1 MDHAKSANKPTP
13 GIGSAPRQGYSAE
26 ASEDESMRPTAQ
38 RSHALADRLQRGPA
52 PVRNE
57 AERVPTQQSAVSVA
71 RSLQEVDRS
80 QLVRDRVMAKVAD
93 RSRQIDG
100 NRREIAK
107 PVENTRNID
116 SLAEPR
122 AERVAGQPDLP
133 PVGRKEHDRARDLI
147 SQAADPKN
155 IAVLKAAQERLS
167 KHAQTEPG
175 VTPAHAVAAVTIVA
189 EQSRDPELRGKAAEF
204 LASKGER
211 GAEVID
217 RLAKDGDLDGVA
229 RLDRKMQAER
239 ALANL
244 QARAAAHRQAQMQ
257 GMMRN

>member
-13 GIGSAPRQGYSAE
+13 GVGSAPRQGYSAE
-26 ASEDESMRPTAQ
+26 VSEDEAMRPTTQ
-38 RSHALADRLQRGPA
+38 RSHAAMDRLQRGPA
-52 PVRNE
+52 VRNE
-57 AERVPTQQSAVSVA
+57 AERTPTQQSAVSVA
-71 RSLQEVDRS
+71 RSLQEADRS

-116 SLAEPR
+116 SLSEPR
-122 AERVAGQPDLP
+122 AEQVPGQPELP
-133 PVGRKEHDRARDLI
+133 ALGRKEHERSRDLI
-147 SQAADPKN
+147 AQAADPKN
-155 IAVLKAAQERLS
+155 ITLLKAAHERLS
-167 KHAQTEPG
+167 KHAQAEPG

-204 LASKGER
+204 IASKGER

-229 RLDRKMQAER
+229 RLERKMTAER
-239 ALANL
+239 SLANL
-244 QARAAAHRQAQMQ
+244 QARAVAHRQAQLQ
-257 GMMRN
+257 GAMRN